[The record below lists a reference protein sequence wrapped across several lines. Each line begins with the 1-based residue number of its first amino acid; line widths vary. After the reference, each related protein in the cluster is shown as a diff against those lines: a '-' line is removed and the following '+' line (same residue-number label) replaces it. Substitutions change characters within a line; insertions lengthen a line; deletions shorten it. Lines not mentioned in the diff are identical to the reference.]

1 MISSIRLDGTTACM
15 SIPGATHTE
24 VFRASAR
31 EVLCPT
37 LRHGDLVIMDNLA
50 PHTSD
55 PTPRLIKEA
64 GARVLFLPAYSP
76 DFNPIETMGR
86 KVQAL
91 LRSAEARTSEEL
103 LAAIGKAL
111 AKVTAKDAGSSL
123 FCVGRAREILR
134 WEGGI

>member
-1 MISSIRLDGTTACM
+1 
-15 SIPGATHTE
+15 
-24 VFRASAR
+24 
-31 EVLCPT
+31 VLCPT

-91 LRSAEARTSEEL
+91 LRSAEARTPEEL
-103 LAAIGKAL
+103 LDAIGDAL
-111 AKVTAKDAGSSL
+111 AKVTGKDAFHWFVSCGYI
-123 FCVGRAREILR
+123 FC
-134 WEGGI
+134 